1 MVRIIKPATVREFAR
16 QHADAASRLDH
27 WLDVTEAAEWTKLH
41 DVRRSFRSADEVRVA
56 SGRTVVVFNIG
67 GNKYRLITAIHYNL
81 GKVFVLRFMTHAE
94 YSKDR
99 WKDEL

>member
-1 MVRIIKPATVREFAR
+1 MRIIKPATVREFAR
-16 QHADAASRLDH
+16 EHSDAATGLRR
-27 WLDVTEAAEWTKLH
+27 WLEVAHAARWQKLH
-41 DVRRSFRSADEVRVA
+41 DVRLSFRSADEVRVV
-56 SGRTVVVFNIG
+56 SGRTVVVFNIA

-81 GKVFVLRFMTHAE
+81 GKVFVLRFMTHGE